1 MKVLNVVSI
10 LSPLLG
16 GGVAE
21 RTIQMSHYLAKS
33 GVETSVLTV
42 NYGIDEDTLKYLE
55 NVKIIAL
62 SLLARRFYIP
72 FPNIK
77 KINNAVRNSD
87 VIHFSNHW
95 GVLNSLVFLSNLM
108 YKKPYAVCPAGGLKI
123 SGRSRLLKALYNKLV
138 GYRIVRSASL
148 CIAVVEDEVDLFLE
162 YGSSAG
168 KIKIIPNGIVMPCSQ
183 LDESQ
188 IFRKRYGVPNRFV
201 LFMGRLNPIKGI
213 DMLVSAYCRIKALKS
228 VDYDLVIAGVDEGLL
243 PELTSK
249 IQQAELS
256 ENVHFLGFV
265 SGSDKQQAYA
275 SADVLV
281 IPSRSEAMSIVV
293 LEAAV
298 HGTPVICT
306 DQCGLSV
313 FGQQDC
319 VAIVPATL
327 DGITE
332 GLDAFFESGGRQ
344 EQGQR
349 LKKYVAERFEWSSI
363 VREYIVLY
371 EKILGIAR
379 Q

>member
-21 RTIQMSHYLAKS
+21 RIIQMSHYLAKN
-33 GVETSVLTV
+33 GVETSVLTLD
-42 NYGIDEDTLKYLE
+42 YGLDDDTLKYLGD
-55 NVKIIAL
+55 VRIIAL
-62 SLLARRFYIP
+62 SLLVRRFYIP
-72 FPNIK
+72 FPNLK
-77 KINNAVRNSD
+77 KINNAVRDSD

-95 GVLNSLVFLSNLM
+95 GILNSLVFLSNLVHQ
-108 YKKPYAVCPAGGLKI
+108 KPYAVCPAGGLKI
-123 SGRSRLLKALYNKLV
+123 AGRSQILKGIYNKLV
-138 GYRIVRSASL
+138 GYRIIRSASL
-148 CIAVVEDEVDLFLE
+148 CIAVVEEEVDLFLE
-162 YGSSAG
+162 YGSSAD
-168 KIKIIPNGIVMPCSQ
+168 KIKVIPNGIVMPCSQ

-188 IFRKRYGVPNRFV
+188 PFRERYGVPNRFI

-213 DMLVSAYCRIKALKS
+213 DMLVSAYCRIKALKF

-243 PELTSK
+243 PELTSI

-256 ENVHFLGFV
+256 ENIHFLGFV
-265 SGSDKQQAYA
+265 TGSDKQQAYA
-275 SADVLV
+275 SADLLV

-306 DQCGLSV
+306 DQCGLSE
-313 FGQQDC
+313 FARQDC

-327 DGITE
+327 DGIAE
-332 GLDAFFESGGRQ
+332 GLDAFFESRGRQ

-349 LKKYVAERFEWSSI
+349 LKRYVTERFEWSSI

>member
-1 MKVLNVVSI
+1 MKVLNVISI

-21 RTIQMSHYLAKS
+21 RTIQMSHYLAKN

-42 NYGIDEDTLKYLE
+42 NYGIDEETKKYLKD
-55 NVKIIAL
+55 VKIIVL
-62 SLLARRFYIP
+62 SLISRRFYIP
-72 FPNIK
+72 LPNIR
-77 KINNAVRNSD
+77 KINSAVRDSD

-95 GVLNSLVFLSNLM
+95 GVLNSLVFLSNLVHQ
-108 YKKPYAVCPAGGLKI
+108 KPYAVCPAGGLKV

-188 IFRKRYGVPNRFV
+188 IFRKRYGLPNRFV
-201 LFMGRLNPIKGI
+201 LFVGRLNRIKGI
-213 DMLVSAYCRIKALKS
+213 DMLVSAYCKIKELKS

-249 IQQAELS
+249 IQQAELTQ
-256 ENVHFLGFV
+256 NVHFLGFV
-265 SGSDKQQAYA
+265 SGAVKEQAYA

-298 HGTPVICT
+298 YGTPVICT

-313 FGQQDC
+313 FGEQEC
-319 VAIVPATL
+319 LAIVPATL

-332 GLDAFFESGGRQ
+332 GLDTFFESGGRQ

-349 LKKYVAERFEWSSI
+349 LKKYVTARFEWASI

-371 EKILGIAR
+371 EKILGIS
-379 Q
+379 QQ